1 MSDVVVEAGGVVV
14 LERNPTD
21 EPVDGLSVDSVLEM
35 ELIGEEGGVC
45 DSVGGL
51 RGVGRT

>member
-1 MSDVVVEAGGVVV
+1 M
-14 LERNPTD
+14 LEGDPTN
-21 EPVDGLSVDSVLEM
+21 ESVDGLSVDSVLET

-51 RGVGRT
+51 RRVDCS